1 MTDLSSIGLEEDKE
15 VSTWLQFLFFTILL
29 AGAGYFFGTIG
40 KQINQSCQLILSP
53 SIELLYLLLW
63 LLAAIG
69 AIVVAAGLVAAL
81 LRPLGIG
88 ILAFL
93 LSGLAI
99 LLGWQVSL
107 DTGVLTLVYVLAASF
122 YANSV
127 AKELNERIR
136 FSVRPISE
144 GRSMLMMALILVT
157 CGGLYLGCSAHIERE
172 GFEIPETYFNMFMEP
187 MKEQILAQ
195 IPEEERLQAGAKFEE
210 QFQGMMENFFEETIK
225 PYEQYIPLVITLGL
239 FFPLQT
245 ITSLVSWLLPVVLS
259 IIFSLLE
266 ALKVTRVVSETK
278 EVQRLVVD

>member
-1 MTDLSSIGLEEDKE
+1 M
-15 VSTWLQFLFFTILL
+15 
-29 AGAGYFFGTIG
+29 
-40 KQINQSCQLILSP
+40 
-53 SIELLYLLLW
+53 ELLYLLLW

-69 AIVVAAGLVAAL
+69 TIVVAAGLVAAL
-81 LRPLGIG
+81 FRPLGIG

-107 DTGVLTLVYVLAASF
+107 GTGVLTLVYVLAASF
-122 YANSV
+122 YANIV

-144 GRSMLMMALILVT
+144 GRGMLMMALILVT

-172 GFEIPETYFNMFMEP
+172 GFEIPETYFNAFMEP
-187 MKEQILAQ
+187 MKEQVLAQ
-195 IPEEERLQAGAKFEE
+195 IPEEERLQAGAEFEE